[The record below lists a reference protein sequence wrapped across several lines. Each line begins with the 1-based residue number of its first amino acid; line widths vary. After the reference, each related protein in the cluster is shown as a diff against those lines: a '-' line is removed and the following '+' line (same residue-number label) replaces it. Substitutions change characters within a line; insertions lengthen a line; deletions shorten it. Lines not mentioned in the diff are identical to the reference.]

1 MPSILC
7 VCSANQVRSVMVA
20 AILRKFL
27 NQDVQQSGWR
37 VESAGTWAVEGQPA
51 TFMAVQV
58 MWERGVD
65 ISHHRTRTVSSD
77 LLGQFDI
84 VLAMTHDHQEALRV
98 EFAHIAQR
106 VHLLSELVNATWD
119 LDDPVGC
126 SMQELRALASF
137 LERVLRDGLER
148 LILLAQ
154 SANSSNADSS
164 CYSKFLLL

>member
-1 MPSILC
+1 MAAAMLRDILD
-7 VCSANQVRSVMVA
+7 QTGQ
-20 AILRKFL
+20 L
-27 NQDVQQSGWR
+27 SGWR
-37 VESAGTWAVEGQPA
+37 VGSAGTWAVEGRPA
-51 TFMAVQV
+51 TSMAVQA
-58 MWERGVD
+58 MSERGID
-65 ISHHRTRTVSSD
+65 ISNHRARTVSSD
-77 LLGQFDI
+77 LLGQFDL
-84 VLAMTHDHQEALRV
+84 VLVMTHDHQEALRV

-154 SANSSNADSS
+154 SANSSDADSA
-164 CYSKFLLL
+164 YWSKYHSYKENTI